1 MCWGGGQQVQ
11 QPQIIYRGPSD
22 EELQR
27 GQDALDKYAADIAA
41 QNEATNQMIQDQI
54 DEGNAALDDL
64 RASFDA
70 RAADVQ
76 AAADRRTAEAQASG
90 NAQVAAANATQNA
103 AYTVNTAS
111 ETLQDAQT
119 TEAIPEKK
127 KDKKANLKISTA
139 GANASPGAGVNLGI

>member
-22 EELQR
+22 EELKR

-41 QNEATNQMIQDQI
+41 DNAATNQMIQDQI
-54 DEGNAALDDL
+54 DEGYAELDEL
-64 RASFDA
+64 RASFDT
-70 RAADVQ
+70 RLADVQ
-76 AAADRRTAEAQASG
+76 AAADQRTAAAKASG

-111 ETLQDAQT
+111 ETLADAQT

-127 KDKKANLKISTA
+127 KEKKKNLKISTA
-139 GANASPGAGVNLGI
+139 GVEASPGAGVNLGI